1 MTHQPPNITSSIH
14 PTTTTQTPSFQSS
27 DAHHKESTP
36 ISNNSTF
43 IDMKAFPKH
52 KHRKT
57 LKIKAYCGKCYQ
69 FFQNGPNSKI
79 CQEHLN
85 KQCNLISCQKHH
97 KNYTCI
103 RKFPNTNSAN
113 RHTHCLKRE
122 DVVHWNDEYEIRN
135 RLLGLKRNN
144 ADTLGNGGSGGSGV
158 NNNNVHT
165 CTTCNNMCSNGNV
178 NVSMSIPQHNG
189 MISPI
194 IDANHNNN
202 NINIKSSL
210 HISSLTQ
217 SNNNINCNNCS
228 NGNGIFNNATKSIQL
243 FNSTNSLIKIDN
255 NTNTNMNDTLIL
267 LPNNNNSDLNT
278 TKYLTVANANAC
290 VHANSKDTSFNPPTL
305 KNDEYNLK
313 WETTTKLCDEMDRF
327 DFYDDYFDTNY
338 AFNNSKLCMERKNS
352 KISQHFFNEQLSQH
366 VHNDDDYFSRSSK
379 VTDEFEVALH
389 DTIDTFFN
397 VVQKNTGVSNGIKK
411 KLVKA
416 FRKKG
421 ILNVRILALAFN
433 KYNNWNFLIKKFKEV
448 TSQIEGVTLCIE
460 YLFKRNRLLEKL

>member
-1 MTHQPPNITSSIH
+1 MTQQPSDISSLLCLNTN
-14 PTTTTQTPSFQSS
+14 PQSPPFQAA
-27 DAHHKESTP
+27 DQQHKEATP

-144 ADTLGNGGSGGSGV
+144 AGCG
-158 NNNNVHT
+158 
-165 CTTCNNMCSNGNV
+165 TTCMQHV
-178 NVSMSIPQHNG
+178 PQQQQHNG

-194 IDANHNNN
+194 INVKEA
-202 NINIKSSL
+202 NIKSSL

-217 SNNNINCNNCS
+217 SNNVNCS
-228 NGNGIFNNATKSIQL
+228 SSNNNGIFNNATRSIQL

-255 NTNTNMNDTLIL
+255 NNNTSTNMNDTLIL
-267 LPNNNNSDLNT
+267 LPNNNSDLNN
-278 TKYLTVANANAC
+278 TKYLTVNNANAY
-290 VHANSKDTSFNPPTL
+290 VNANTTNSKDTSFNQANTF

-313 WETTTKLCDEMDRF
+313 WETTTKLCAQMDHF
-327 DFYDDYFDTNY
+327 DFCDDSFDNNY
-338 AFNNSKLCMERKNS
+338 PFNNSKLGIERKNS

-366 VHNDDDYFSRSSK
+366 IHNDDDDYFSPSSK
-379 VTDEFEVALH
+379 VNEFEIALN

-397 VVQKNTGVSNGIKK
+397 VVQKSSGVSNVIKK

-416 FRKKG
+416 LRKKG
-421 ILNVRILALAFN
+421 ILNVRILVLAFK
-433 KYNNWNFLIKKFKEV
+433 KYNNWNFLIKKFKGV
-448 TSQIEGVTLCIE
+448 TTQIEGVTLCIE
-460 YLFKRNRLLEKL
+460 HLFKRNNLFEKL

>member
-1 MTHQPPNITSSIH
+1 MTQPPTNSSSLIS
-14 PTTTTQTPSFQSS
+14 PTTNAQTPPFQPS
-27 DAHHKESTP
+27 DHQHKESP
-36 ISNNSTF
+36 PASNNSTF

-97 KNYTCI
+97 KNYMCI

-144 ADTLGNGGSGGSGV
+144 ADTR
-158 NNNNVHT
+158 T
-165 CTTCNNMCSNGNV
+165 CTTCTNV
-178 NVSMSIPQHNG
+178 NVSTGMRHVQQRQHNG

-194 IDANHNNN
+194 INVKDANHNN
-202 NINIKSSL
+202 NIKSSL

-217 SNNNINCNNCS
+217 SNNVNCS
-228 NGNGIFNNATKSIQL
+228 NNSNGMLNNATKSIQL

-255 NTNTNMNDTLIL
+255 NTNNNSNTNMNDTLIL
-267 LPNNNNSDLNT
+267 LPNNNSDLNN
-278 TKYLTVANANAC
+278 TKYLTVNNANTNAGAC
-290 VHANSKDTSFNPPTL
+290 VNSKDTSFNHRSSF

-313 WETTTKLCDEMDRF
+313 WETTTKLCADMAQF
-327 DFYDDYFDTNY
+327 DFFDDSFDNNNP
-338 AFNNSKLCMERKNS
+338 FNNSKLVIERKNS

-366 VHNDDDYFSRSSK
+366 IHNDDDDYFSPSSK
-379 VTDEFEVALH
+379 VVDNVNEFEVALH

-397 VVQKNTGVSNGIKK
+397 VVQKSTGVSNVIKK
-411 KLVKA
+411 KLIKA

-421 ILNVRILALAFN
+421 ILNVRILVLAFN
-433 KYNNWNFLIKKFKEV
+433 KYNNWNFLIKKFKGV

-460 YLFKRNRLLEKL
+460 YLFRRNNLLEKL